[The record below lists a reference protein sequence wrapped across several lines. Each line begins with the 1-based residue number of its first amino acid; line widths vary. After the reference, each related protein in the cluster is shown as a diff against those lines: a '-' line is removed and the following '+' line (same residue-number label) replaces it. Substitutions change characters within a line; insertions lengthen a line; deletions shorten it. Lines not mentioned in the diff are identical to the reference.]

1 MKLPST
7 LALVGLGAAVLAACS
22 SGRARS
28 AKQSSPDWLDALTKL
43 AETADGDAGAGGGE
57 PEPGPAI
64 AERSGHDCEVEGV
77 LGTCLPVW
85 ECRARAGHAARQ
97 GRCPGPEHV
106 QCCTAFGRALCDPSV
121 EREPNLGNTLEEAEE
136 RGCPRGMARVASFC
150 IDRYE
155 ASLVRADGSPWSP
168 YRNPEHTPV
177 RAVSVRWAVPQGYI
191 DGEQAAEACLHAG
204 KRLCTDAE
212 WLRACQG
219 PGESLYPYGDE
230 REPGVCND
238 HRGIHPAA
246 EYFGTGEAWI
256 FSRIDN
262 ACLNQLP
269 ESLDPAGARSECVT
283 AEGVFDMMGNLHEW
297 TADPHGTFRGGFYV
311 DTEKNG
317 PGCLYATTAHDSRH
331 WDYSTGFRCCADL

>member
-168 YRNPEHTPV
+168 YKNPGHTPV